1 MSWSASIVIL
11 AVCLGRILLKKYP
24 KYISY
29 LLWSVVLFRLL
40 CPITLESEKSLIP
53 NYSPALNEFF
63 LEQNTAAPKET
74 LMLSEP
80 SDIIGEEKNTDNK
93 AEVAQGILV
102 QTISNEI
109 EETPEVPRQNEL
121 VLMGQYIWIAG
132 LCLLLL
138 YGTISLVLI
147 RKKVSESIPLRENI
161 YVTDKRISPFVMG
174 IFRPK
179 IYLPQGLSEQE
190 QEYIILHEKCHI
202 RRCDH
207 IVKFAAFIAWS
218 IHWFNP
224 LVWVAFRLFC
234 KDMEMSCDEA
244 VIKKMGEKIKI
255 DYCVSLMNLSTHHR
269 NTYWLPVDFGE
280 NDIKGRIK
288 NIASLRK
295 MKKGVLAIVVLTVG
309 VFIVC
314 LVYLAFTR
322 KAVAPEEHLDE
333 ETRVAENAQILDQ
346 QEKLPRTEVWI
357 DITEHYRT
365 HVGDPSN
372 FYYIDE
378 NNVLWGS
385 GRNEHGQLGQGSQD
399 YDYHREAVRIA
410 ENVIHVDYSQKG
422 FVIFLTEDHKLYGL
436 GNAGCGAL
444 QQYDTFDGNRYL
456 NDEQYFVSEPYLLME
471 QVKYACCGR
480 EDIVCL
486 AEDNTVWTWGTVWCN
501 SDAAT
506 LQTSMVYDGLYF
518 IPKPQKVLDDAVLV
532 TGGWNNHAALLRDGT
547 VWTWGYNGA
556 GNCGVADIAVVS
568 KPTMVAEDVAMVW
581 TNLAL
586 ENYPQP
592 SAEDIALAWTGKL
605 QYNMEYDNISEFNEI
620 YPKLLN
626 NTVIQKTDG
635 SYWVC
640 GENVGE
646 EEKMVH
652 GAEADYFVIC
662 TYQFLPCK

>member
-1 MSWSASIVIL
+1 MNLLQMSFTGSIFIMLIFLLRLL
-11 AVCLGRILLKKYP
+11 AVNRLPKSTFLVLWGIAIIRLLIPFSIPSAFSVYSLFNRNAALQGALNDSPIARLLPLSNSTPSTVGSMATPQSMGAISFEHIIYFLGVALCLLIFATAYYCCMKKLRHSRPIRNSYISEWVKTHKIKRKIRFEQCDNISSPLTYGIFSPIILLP
-24 KYISY
+24 
-29 LLWSVVLFRLL
+29 
-40 CPITLESEKSLIP
+40 
-53 NYSPALNEFF
+53 
-63 LEQNTAAPKET
+63 
-74 LMLSEP
+74 
-80 SDIIGEEKNTDNK
+80 KNTDFDNCQ
-93 AEVAQGILV
+93 ELNYIL
-102 QTISNEI
+102 
-109 EETPEVPRQNEL
+109 
-121 VLMGQYIWIAG
+121 
-132 LCLLLL
+132 
-138 YGTISLVLI
+138 
-147 RKKVSESIPLRENI
+147 
-161 YVTDKRISPFVMG
+161 
-174 IFRPK
+174 
-179 IYLPQGLSEQE
+179 
-190 QEYIILHEKCHI
+190 LHEYLHI
-202 RRCDH
+202 RRFDCL
-207 IVKFAAFIAWS
+207 IKKVAVVTVC

-314 LVYLAFTR
+314 LVYLAFIR

-346 QEKLPRTEVWI
+346 QEKLPRTEVWL

-385 GRNEHGQLGQGSQD
+385 GRNEHGQLGQGTQD

-480 EDIVCL
+480 DDIVCL

-501 SDAAT
+501 SGAAT
-506 LQTSMVYDGLYF
+506 LQTNMVSDGLYF
-518 IPKPQKVLDDAVLV
+518 IPKPQKVLDNAVLV

-547 VWTWGYNGA
+547 VWTWGYNSA

-592 SAEDIALAWTGKL
+592 SAEDIALAWTGKR

-646 EEKMVH
+646 EEERVH